1 MKDLCIAQGPN
12 FLTDERDLIIQQ
24 IDMLFDTLPNE
35 VLGENYG
42 TNFYQFLWDMNCSN
56 QEISEYTKQVIKNN
70 VNLFGWSCDV
80 ETTILE
86 GTKNDILLI
95 TVKLSTDFDSF
106 EKTYKVD

>member
-1 MKDLCIAQGPN
+1 
-12 FLTDERDLIIQQ
+12 
-24 IDMLFDTLPNE
+24 
-35 VLGENYG
+35 
-42 TNFYQFLWDMNCSN
+42 MNCSN
-56 QEISEYTKQVIKNN
+56 QEISEYTKRAIKNN